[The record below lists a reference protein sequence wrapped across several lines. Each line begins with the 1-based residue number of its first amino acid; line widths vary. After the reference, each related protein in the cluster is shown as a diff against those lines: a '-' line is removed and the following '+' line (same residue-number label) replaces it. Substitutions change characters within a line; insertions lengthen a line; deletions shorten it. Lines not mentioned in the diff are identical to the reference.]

1 MKVILLKLALVIVLF
16 TSFAPAFSFAD
27 TAAVNAE
34 QPFDKKRLLV
44 RPRNADGTVEVT
56 PFLQSPVLW
65 ARDEQQNFYGAMSRA
80 IKDIHGGNGFAA
92 AWTLVLLSFGYG
104 VLHAAGPGHG
114 KAVISAWLLATE
126 NQLRRGILVAFM
138 SAVVQ
143 AVTAIV
149 VVSSLL
155 LLVGGAGTAT
165 RNAAAFLES
174 ASFALIAA
182 MGAYL
187 LYSAFAGHRH
197 VAQPATAGGQ
207 THKHVGHVH
216 FEIVNPIGRDSH
228 SHDHD
233 HGADCDCGHAHVPTA
248 RDVSGAWSWRKAFT
262 LAFAVGIRPCTGALL
277 VLVFANALG
286 LYWAG
291 VVSTFVMAFGTFITV
306 SCVAAVAVYSKQ
318 LAERLAAGDAKW
330 LGRMGTVMRFGGG
343 LGIMLFGAIL
353 FMASLYGPTG
363 SM

>member
-1 MKVILLKLALVIVLF
+1 MKAILLRMTLLAVLF
-16 TSFAPAFSFAD
+16 CTLVPDFTLAD
-27 TAAVNAE
+27 TTTTEAA
-34 QPFDKKRLLV
+34 PFDKKRLLV

-56 PFLQSPVLW
+56 PFFQDPVLW

-80 IKDIHGGNGFAA
+80 MKDIHGTNALAA
-92 AWTLVLLSFGYG
+92 AWTLMLLSFAYG

-126 NQLRRGILVAFM
+126 NQLRRGIVVAFM
-138 SAVVQ
+138 SALVQ
-143 AVTAIV
+143 AGTAIV
-149 VVSSLL
+149 VVSGLL
-155 LLVGGAGTAT
+155 LLVGSAGTAT

-182 MGAYL
+182 MGAFL
-187 LYSAFAGHRH
+187 LWSAFAGHRH
-197 VAQPATAGGQ
+197 KARPA
-207 THKHVGHVH
+207 HVHGNHSHDHSGLVH
-216 FEIVNPIGRDSH
+216 FEIVNPL
-228 SHDHD
+228 DHD
-233 HGADCDCGHAHVPTA
+233 HEHDADCDCGHVHVPTA
-248 RDVSGAWSWRKAFT
+248 RDVSGKWSWSKAFS

-306 SCVAAVAVYSKQ
+306 SCVAALAVYSKQ
-318 LAERLAAGDAKW
+318 LAEKMAARDAKW
-330 LGRMGTVMRFGGG
+330 LGYMGTAMRLGGG
-343 LGIMLFGAIL
+343 LAIFLFGTIL
-353 FMASLYGPTG
+353 FLASLNGPTG